1 MRYFL
6 LLILVNLMWACLF
19 PCYKIA
25 TQKLGPLTVAMLP
38 MMMATLLLIPIVI
51 CTRQKRARANFGRHL
66 LNFVILGIL
75 GSVVAAVGLVWGE
88 HLSLASNASVI
99 ALALPLLNALMAAV
113 LLGERMNR
121 LLWVSFGLAIVGVLI
136 VSDVNWHSTEIFRG
150 KYLAGN
156 ALIFFGYCGSAFYN
170 AFGKRLMREFTPSE
184 VLLYAFLVAE
194 TALFC
199 LTTIFEPLSW
209 PQLASLGPA
218 VWLRLLTI
226 AVVSQVAAMLLFLW
240 TIKRIELS
248 KAALSNYLLP
258 VFGVLL
264 STITLKEKVTW
275 QMLAGGVLVF
285 VGTYLATTY
294 EERKKKKFAKAVA

>member
-1 MRYFL
+1 
-6 LLILVNLMWACLF
+6 
-19 PCYKIA
+19 
-25 TQKLGPLTVAMLP
+25 
-38 MMMATLLLIPIVI
+38 TLLLIPIVI
-51 CTRQKRARANFGRHL
+51 CTRQKRARANFGRHFP
-66 LNFVILGIL
+66 NFVILGVL
-75 GSVVAAVGLVWGE
+75 GSVVAGVGLAWGQ

-99 ALALPLLNALMAAV
+99 ALVLPLLNALMAVV

-121 LLWVSFGLAIVGVLI
+121 LLWVSFGFAIVGVLI
-136 VSDVNWHSTEIFRG
+136 VSDANWHSVEMFRG

-170 AFGKRLMREFTPSE
+170 AFGKRLMREFTPPE
-184 VLLYAFLVAE
+184 VLLYAFLAAE

-199 LTTIFEPLSW
+199 LTSIFEPLSW
-209 PQLASLGPA
+209 PQLASLGPT
-218 VWLRLLTI
+218 VWLSLVTI
-226 AVVSQVAAMLLFLW
+226 AVVSQVGAMLLFLW

-275 QMLAGGVLVF
+275 QMLAGGLLVF

-294 EERKKKKFAKAVA
+294 EERKKKKVAKAVA